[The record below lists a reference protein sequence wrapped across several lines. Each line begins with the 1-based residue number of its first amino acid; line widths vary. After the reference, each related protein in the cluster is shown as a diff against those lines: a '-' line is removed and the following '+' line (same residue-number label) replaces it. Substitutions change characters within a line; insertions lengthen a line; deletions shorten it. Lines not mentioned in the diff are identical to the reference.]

1 MIRRRTLLESA
12 LLARLFSQKLLAN
25 PRLYPKIT
33 AYVALDREFS
43 DPLLDQFTKET
54 HLEVRAKFD
63 VESTKTIG
71 LVNSIRSESARP
83 RADVFWNNEIIH
95 TIRLKKAGL
104 LEEYTPTSADSFPS
118 QFRDPDGR
126 WSGFAAR
133 ARVLIINTKIVSEI
147 DQPISINDLTLPQWK
162 HKIAIAK
169 PFFGTTATHA
179 ASLYA
184 TMGFEKADKF
194 FADLHRNQVQVLGG
208 NKPVAEAV
216 AAGRI
221 AIGLTDTDDA
231 LVLKAQGHPVKLIY
245 PDRNADQSGTLF
257 IPNTLAMIKNSPN
270 PEGAQRLLDWLY
282 RPEVETLLANGP
294 SGQIPLSPKARNS
307 PKWDDLNSVKPMKV
321 DFEKAAELFD
331 DVMKRLSG
339 LFQK

>member
-1 MIRRRTLLESA
+1 M
-12 LLARLFSQKLLAN
+12 
-25 PRLYPKIT
+25 
-33 AYVALDREFS
+33 
-43 DPLLDQFTKET
+43 
-54 HLEVRAKFD
+54 
-63 VESTKTIG
+63 
-71 LVNSIRSESARP
+71 
-83 RADVFWNNEIIH
+83 
-95 TIRLKKAGL
+95 
-104 LEEYTPTSADSFPS
+104 
-118 QFRDPDGR
+118 
-126 WSGFAAR
+126 
-133 ARVLIINTKIVSEI
+133 NTKLVAEK
-147 DQPISINDLTLPQWK
+147 DQPTSINDLSLPQWRR
-162 HKIAIAK
+162 KIAIAK

-184 TMGFEKADKF
+184 TMGTEKADQF
-194 FADLHRNQVQVLGG
+194 FANLHRNQVQVLAG

-245 PDRNADQSGTLF
+245 PDRNTDQSGTLF

-270 PEGAQRLLDWLY
+270 QEGAQRLLDWLY

-294 SGQIPLSPKARNS
+294 SGQIPLSTKARNS

-321 DFEKAAELFD
+321 DFGKAAELFD

>member
-1 MIRRRTLLESA
+1 
-12 LLARLFSQKLLAN
+12 
-25 PRLYPKIT
+25 
-33 AYVALDREFS
+33 
-43 DPLLDQFTKET
+43 
-54 HLEVRAKFD
+54 
-63 VESTKTIG
+63 
-71 LVNSIRSESARP
+71 
-83 RADVFWNNEIIH
+83 
-95 TIRLKKAGL
+95 
-104 LEEYTPTSADSFPS
+104 
-118 QFRDPDGR
+118 
-126 WSGFAAR
+126 
-133 ARVLIINTKIVSEI
+133 LIINTKIVSEI

>member
-1 MIRRRTLLESA
+1 MSA
-12 LLARLFSQKLLAN
+12 
-25 PRLYPKIT
+25 
-33 AYVALDREFS
+33 
-43 DPLLDQFTKET
+43 
-54 HLEVRAKFD
+54 
-63 VESTKTIG
+63 
-71 LVNSIRSESARP
+71 SIRSESARP

-104 LEEYTPTSADSFPS
+104 LEEYSPTSADEFPS
-118 QFRDPDGR
+118 QFRDPEGH
-126 WSGFAAR
+126 WHGFAAR
-133 ARVLIINTKIVSEI
+133 ARVLIMNTKLVAEK
-147 DQPISINDLTLPQWK
+147 DQPTSINDLTLPQWRR
-162 HKIAIAK
+162 KIAIAK

-179 ASLYA
+179 ASIYA
-184 TMGFEKADKF
+184 TMGTEKADQF
-194 FADLHRNQVQVLGG
+194 FANLHRNQVQVLAG

-231 LVLKAQGHPVKLIY
+231 LVLKAQGHPVKWIY

-270 PEGAQRLLDWLY
+270 QEGAQRLLDWLY

-294 SGQIPLSPKARNS
+294 SGQIPLSTKARSS

-321 DFEKAAELFD
+321 DFGKAAELFD
-331 DVMKRLSG
+331 DGGDFACGDALDVHLSEGGLEG
-339 LFQK
+339 LFAADAFLE